1 MFRSLL
7 MSMKNQAY
15 NSMCEEGYDS
25 KIPLHSDEAFQ
36 RGIQFKIKVK

>member
-1 MFRSLL
+1 
-7 MSMKNQAY
+7 
-15 NSMCEEGYDS
+15 MCEEGYDS